1 MSSRPYQG
9 IILAAGAGSR
19 MGSLGAELPKAL
31 LPVCN
36 KPIIAYHLDAMHAA
50 GLREVL
56 VLVDERGDV
65 LSQAIG
71 DGSDFGLEIEYVR
84 QPERLGLAR
93 AVGLFEGRVESPFL
107 LTLGDIFFDTPTLTD
122 LWAGDDA
129 AAAVLAVREEPDA
142 EALQR
147 NFSVELDAD
156 GAVSRLVEKPKTA
169 DITLKGCGLYL
180 FEDTIF
186 EAIRATP
193 RSALRNEYELTDAIQ
208 ILVDSGKR
216 VVPAPVIEWD
226 INLTFIEDLLTC
238 NLHELEKRGLDS
250 LVGQDSRIGDEVELL
265 QTVVGERVTLDGP
278 IRLERCVVQ
287 SGVTL
292 KASGEPL
299 RYSDAVIGTSGVID

>member
-1 MSSRPYQG
+1 
-9 IILAAGAGSR
+9 
-19 MGSLGAELPKAL
+19 
-31 LPVCN
+31 
-36 KPIIAYHLDAMHAA
+36 
-50 GLREVL
+50 
-56 VLVDERGDV
+56 
-65 LSQAIG
+65 
-71 DGSDFGLEIEYVR
+71 
-84 QPERLGLAR
+84 
-93 AVGLFEGRVESPFL
+93 L

-147 NFSVELDAD
+147 NFSVELKAD
-156 GAVSRLVEKPKTA
+156 GTVSRLVEKPQTS

-265 QTVVGERVTLDGP
+265 QTVVGDRVALDGP
-278 IRLERCVVQ
+278 IHLERCVVQ
-287 SGVTL
+287 SGVML

-299 RYSDAVIGTSGVID
+299 RYSDAVIGTSGIIT